1 MGNFFSGMTTGAL
14 MGVAIGTVIVSSMD
28 KRTQRMIRRTSKRMM
43 DTMGSTY
50 DGMIH
55 WMK

>member
-1 MGNFFSGMTTGAL
+1 MGNFFSGMTAGAL

-43 DTMGSTY
+43 DTMSSTY